1 VTENRRKLSNNY
13 SFAPAKCQFIRHMQ
27 SLHSSKADPTIYLGN
42 SSTYIA
48 TVQVQ
53 HPSLRRTIEGVFH
66 MTQPLQMFENLSS
79 ETTPAGGNALA
90 KIGFSSHDRRLIE
103 MNARYARAAVVAEA
117 VSSAI
122 VWVSAQYKRLVTTVK
137 ADFRLRAA
145 EAQLFR
151 MSDRDLADLGLCRA
165 DIPFAVREAAA
176 QEAAAGETPLIAGA
190 SAPVMAANQNLRHV
204 AA

>member
-1 VTENRRKLSNNY
+1 
-13 SFAPAKCQFIRHMQ
+13 
-27 SLHSSKADPTIYLGN
+27 
-42 SSTYIA
+42 
-48 TVQVQ
+48 
-53 HPSLRRTIEGVFH
+53 
-66 MTQPLQMFENLSS
+66 MTQPLQMFENLPS

-90 KIGFSSHDRRLIE
+90 KIGFSAHDRRLIE
-103 MNARYARAAVVAEA
+103 MDARYARAALIADA
-117 VSSAI
+117 VSNSV
-122 VWVSAQYKRLVTTVK
+122 VWLTAQYKRLVAAAK

-176 QEAAAGETPLIAGA
+176 QEAAAGETPLIATAGA
-190 SAPVMAANQNLRHV
+190 ASPAANQNLRHV